1 MSLANML
8 SQPISIRRMSANTVD
23 EYGNWVQAQDGDLLD
38 TFGYLELTESVE
50 TLNDRDTI
58 VSGYQLWLPTDVG
71 VSAFDIVYIHGQDYQ
86 VDGTPWTVF
95 NPRTGQESHLIAK
108 LKAVE

>member
-8 SQPISIRRMSANTVD
+8 SQPISIRRMSAVTLD
-23 EYGNWVQAQDGDLLD
+23 EYGNTVQTQDGDLID

-50 TLNDRDTI
+50 TLNDRDTV
-58 VSGYQLWLPTDVG
+58 VSGHQLWLPVDVG
-71 VSAFDIVYIHGQDYQ
+71 LSAFDIVHIHRQDYQ

-108 LKAVE
+108 LKVVE

>member
-8 SQPISIRRMSANTVD
+8 SQPISIRRMTANTVD
-23 EYGNWVQAQDGDLLD
+23 EYGNTIQTQDGDLID
-38 TFGYLELTESVE
+38 TFGYLEQTESVE

-58 VSGYQLWLPTDVG
+58 VSGLTLWLG
-71 VSAFDIVYIHGQDYQ
+71 VQDGLSAFDIVYISGQDYQ

-95 NPRTGQESHLIAK
+95 NPRTGQESHIQAK
-108 LKAVE
+108 LKVVE